1 MTKSDLIEQVAT
13 QLNLPKGKAELII
26 NCIFDSMEESLRDGH
41 RIEIRGFGSFEIRRY
56 KAYEGRNPRTGDPV
70 GVHPKRLPF
79 FKVGKELKERVN
91 AGGAEVRV
99 VPAAAPAP
107 AAPAAKDA
115 KAVAA
120 AVKAAPATA
129 KAAPPAPV
137 TAKAAPAAPAAPA
150 PAPVAA
156 KAAPVAAK
164 AAPVVVK
171 AAPAAPAPVA
181 VKAAPAA
188 PAVAPAAAVKP
199 AAVVAAPVV
208 AAPAPAVAA
217 TPAAVKP
224 KKKSD
229 AKPKV

>member
-129 KAAPPAPV
+129 KAAPV